1 LANGYDGDV
10 TIPTQVI
17 KCKLIFFQAISQ
29 LDCSIHIKLN
39 YQILL
44 TVVGF
49 DRMVRTADIAQLP
62 YVEATLMEVQ
72 RLANTGIQ

>member
-1 LANGYDGDV
+1 MSEMWESKRFQD
-10 TIPTQVI
+10 
-17 KCKLIFFQAISQ
+17 QAISQ

-49 DRMVRTADIAQLP
+49 DRMVSAWKKISLHLITW
-62 YVEATLMEVQ
+62 V
-72 RLANTGIQ
+72 GIVTSPSYPFAKDKFK

>member
-1 LANGYDGDV
+1 MV
-10 TIPTQVI
+10 TSQYQPRLSSVSQ
-17 KCKLIFFQAISQ
+17 FFSRRISQ